1 MGSQRCSCSA
11 ITCSKMLRVMSAL
24 FFLSTTTN
32 SILSTTKRLTSA
44 KVMYRLSTVSY
55 RRRFGYFFITR
66 GSLIGLLAR
75 VGRRA
80 AGRCRFVP
88 DHATCPWTYDPRIA
102 QCSANANQHFSIY
115 FLVRYAHVQAFW
127 NPFDVPVSDGP
138 APGFRKGCR

>member
-1 MGSQRCSCSA
+1 MGSARFSCSA
-11 ITCSKMLRVMSAL
+11 ITCNRMLRVISAL

-75 VGRRA
+75 VGRRDP
-80 AGRCRFVP
+80 GRCRFVP
-88 DHATCPWTYDPRIA
+88 DHATNPWGEGQSRIA
-102 QCSANANQHFSIY
+102 QCSAKANRHLIVY
-115 FLVRYAHVQAFW
+115 FLSAYAH
-127 NPFDVPVSDGP
+127 
-138 APGFRKGCR
+138 